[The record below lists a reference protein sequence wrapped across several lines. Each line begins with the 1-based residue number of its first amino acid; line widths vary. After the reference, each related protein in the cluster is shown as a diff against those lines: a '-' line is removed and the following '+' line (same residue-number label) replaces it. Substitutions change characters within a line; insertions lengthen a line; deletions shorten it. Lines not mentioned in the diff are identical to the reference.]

1 MKARTTSTYLYL
13 KLQLNFP
20 ENGIPG
26 TFDPIHEGHFAIIKR
41 ASKLFD
47 EVVVAVAES
56 VEKNPK
62 HSLDERKQ
70 LATEM
75 CASLDNV
82 EVKTFDNL
90 LVDFVRSEGAQ
101 CVVKGLRNVQ
111 DFEYESNMAAIN
123 SQLSKEF
130 ETIFMICD
138 PEFKEI
144 SSTQIRELENLG
156 VDTSSLT
163 RKTHC

>member
-1 MKARTTSTYLYL
+1 MRKCV
-13 KLQLNFP
+13 
-20 ENGIPG
+20 IPG

-56 VEKNPK
+56 VEKKPK
-62 HSLDERKQ
+62 HSLEERKQ
-70 LATEM
+70 LATEK
-75 CASLDNV
+75 CASLPNV
-82 EVKTFDNL
+82 KVKTFNNL
-90 LVDFVRSEGAQ
+90 LVDFVKSEGAQ

-130 ETIFMICD
+130 ETIFMICA

-144 SSTQIRELENLG
+144 SSTQIRELENMG

-163 RKTHC
+163 RKTDC